1 MQKLKIVNK
10 LLSED
15 YPEKFDVEL
24 AELAVA
30 GLTMDTQLSDLI
42 SPQSYLLFEALG
54 WRKSDVKELVESNF
68 DIRSDIYRKFKGQV
82 KSLQVT
88 NVMAERNIRLIQD
101 FIAKNHSEDK
111 LQDTLQVVKK
121 NRAEYPKNMS
131 KSHFTS
137 M

>member
-1 MQKLKIVNK
+1 
-10 LLSED
+10 
-15 YPEKFDVEL
+15 
-24 AELAVA
+24 
-30 GLTMDTQLSDLI
+30 MDTQLSDLI